1 MGETWK
7 DALSSLWNGLLY
19 GPGTARFL
27 RVLLAILLVLSIG
40 WSIYL
45 YKQIITISRI
55 PPQESP
61 TLQRAV
67 EQDKKYAGLTKGFE
81 EVAQARFANKESSFM
96 ASALGRYAFN
106 KPAAP
111 VAQEELGRAAARGRA
126 SSSELEEVYIP
137 YMEVRAVMVL
147 NKRAMALMNIEG
159 EGDNLIVSPGYRFG
173 KGRGK
178 IVSISP
184 AKVVVLWAGTKMEL
198 KVDVL

>member
-1 MGETWK
+1 MEESWK

-19 GPGTARFL
+19 GPGAARFL
-27 RVLLAILLVLSIG
+27 RVLLAILLILSIG

-45 YKQIITISRI
+45 YKEIITISRI
-55 PPQESP
+55 PPRDSP
-61 TLQRAV
+61 IPQRKV
-67 EQDKKYAGLTKGFE
+67 EQDKKYADLTKGFE

-106 KPAAP
+106 KPP
-111 VAQEELGRAAARGRA
+111 VPVVQEELAKAAARGRA
-126 SSSELEEVYIP
+126 SSSELEEVYMP
-137 YMEVRAVMVL
+137 YMEVRAVMIL
-147 NKRAMALMNIEG
+147 NKKAMALMDIEG
-159 EGDNLIVSPGYRFG
+159 EGYNLIVSPGYRFG

-178 IVSISP
+178 VISITP